1 MASPSPFVFAIS
13 DHHGKRRGPMRAK
26 RLEDV
31 PGFGIDKVAEAAE
44 GDPDI
49 LRLENLDIDLPLPPG
64 VVEATRE
71 ATGKDEYNGFIPFS
85 GRTDF
90 KEAVADH
97 VERRSG
103 VRYDP
108 GSEIVIPPG
117 DAGILLD
124 VLLATTDPGDEVIV
138 TDPTYAGIIN
148 RIRLAGG
155 VPRFVPHV
163 VEDGV
168 WRLDLDALP
177 AAVNERT
184 RALMV
189 MGTSFPTGA
198 VLNQAEW
205 EAITGIARER
215 DIHIIYWALMEGFVF
230 GGRPIIHPAS
240 FPEMRDRVITV
251 GSVTCEFRMIG
262 WRVGWVVADAETADA
277 CGVVHLYNGLLA
289 SPFSQAGAAV
299 ALRAPQEDF
308 DAQVRELERRADVM
322 MRQLEGLPAVRPEG
336 GWSLLLD
343 AEQMGMDPREAS
355 DRLLQHKVAATPM
368 TVWGET
374 VAPRHIR
381 LVFSNEPAERIELLG
396 DRLRRALT

>member
-1 MASPSPFVFAIS
+1 L
-13 DHHGKRRGPMRAK
+13 RAK

-71 ATGKDEYNGFIPFS
+71 AVGKDEYNGFIPFS
-85 GRTDF
+85 GRADL

-103 VRYDP
+103 IRYDP
-108 GSEIVIPPG
+108 ESEIVIPPG
-117 DAGILLD
+117 EAGNLLD

-138 TDPTYAGIIN
+138 TDPTYAGMIY

-155 VPRFVPHV
+155 VPRFVAHV

-168 WRLDLDALP
+168 WRLDLDSLG

-184 RALMV
+184 RALLV

-205 EAITGIARER
+205 EALTDIARER

-230 GGRPIIHPAS
+230 GGRPVIHPAS
-240 FPEMRDRVITV
+240 FPEIRDRVITV
-251 GSVTCEFRMIG
+251 GSVSAEFRMIG

-289 SPFSQAGAAV
+289 SPFNQAGAVV
-299 ALRAPQEDF
+299 ALRAPKEDF

-322 MRQLEGLPAVRPEG
+322 MQQLDGLPAVRPEG
-336 GWSLLLD
+336 GWSLLLNT
-343 AEQMGMDPREAS
+343 EQMGMSPQEAS
-355 DRLLQHKVAATPM
+355 DRLLEKKVAATPM

-374 VAPRHIR
+374 VAPKYLR
-381 LVFSNEPAERIELLG
+381 LVFSNEPVERIELLG
-396 DRLRRALT
+396 ERLRRAIT

>member
-1 MASPSPFVFAIS
+1 
-13 DHHGKRRGPMRAK
+13 MRAK

-49 LRLENLDIDLPLPPG
+49 LRLENLDTDLPLPPG

-71 ATGKDEYNGFIPFS
+71 AVGRDEYNGFIPFS
-85 GRTDF
+85 GRADL

-103 VRYDP
+103 IRYDP
-108 GSEIVIPPG
+108 ESEIVIPPG
-117 DAGILLD
+117 EAGNLLD

-138 TDPTYAGIIN
+138 TDPTYAGMIY

-168 WRLDLDALP
+168 WRLDLAALGG
-177 AAVNERT
+177 AVNERT
-184 RALMV
+184 RALLV

-198 VLNQAEW
+198 VFNQAEW
-205 EAITGIARER
+205 EALTDIARER

-230 GGRPIIHPAS
+230 GGRPIIHPAA

-251 GSVTCEFRMIG
+251 GSVSAEFRMIG

-289 SPFSQAGAAV
+289 SPFSQAGAVV

-308 DAQVRELERRADVM
+308 DAQVREVERRADVM
-322 MRQLEGLPAVRPEG
+322 MRQLEGLPAIRPEG
-336 GWSLLLD
+336 GWSLLLNT
-343 AEQMGMDPREAS
+343 EELGMSPQEAS
-355 DRLLQHKVAATPM
+355 DRLLEQKVAATPM

-374 VAPRHIR
+374 VAPKYLR
-381 LVFSNEPAERIELLG
+381 LVFSNEPIERIELLG
-396 DRLRRALT
+396 ERLRRALT

>member
-1 MASPSPFVFAIS
+1 VRA
-13 DHHGKRRGPMRAK
+13 RR
-26 RLEDV
+26 LDDIV
-31 PGFGIDKVAEAAE
+31 GFGIDKVADAAE
-44 GDPDI
+44 GDPEI

-71 ATGKDEYNGFIPFS
+71 AVGKDEYNGFIPFS
-85 GRTDF
+85 GRADL

-103 VRYDP
+103 IRYDP
-108 GSEIVIPPG
+108 ESEIVIPPG
-117 DAGILLD
+117 DAGPLLD
-124 VLLATTDPGDEVIV
+124 ALLATTEPGDEVIL
-138 TDPTYAGIIN
+138 TDPTYAGMIF
-148 RIRLAGG
+148 RVRLAGA

-168 WRLDLDALP
+168 WRLDLEAFRS
-177 AAVNERT
+177 AVNDRT
-184 RALMV
+184 RALFA

-205 EAITGIARER
+205 EALTDIARER
-215 DIHIIYWALMEGFVF
+215 DIHIIYWAVMEGFVF
-230 GGRPIIHPAS
+230 GGQPIIHPAS
-240 FPEMRDRVITV
+240 LPQMRDRVITI
-251 GSVTCEFRMIG
+251 GSVSCEFRMIG

-289 SPFSQAGAAV
+289 SPFSQAGAVV

-308 DAQVRELERRADVM
+308 DAQVAELERRADVM

-336 GWSLLLD
+336 GWSLLLNT
-343 AEQMGMDPREAS
+343 EEMGMSPQEAS
-355 DRLLQHKVAATPM
+355 DRLLEQKVAATPM

-374 VAPRHIR
+374 VAPKYLR
-381 LVFSNEPAERIELLG
+381 LVFSNEPVERIELLG
-396 DRLRRALT
+396 ERLQRALT

>member
-1 MASPSPFVFAIS
+1 
-13 DHHGKRRGPMRAK
+13 
-26 RLEDV
+26 LEDV

-71 ATGKDEYNGFIPFS
+71 AVGKDEYNGFIPFS
-85 GRTDF
+85 GRADL

-103 VRYDP
+103 IRYDP
-108 GSEIVIPPG
+108 EGEIIIPPG
-117 DAGILLD
+117 EAGNLLD
-124 VLLATTDPGDEVIV
+124 VLLATTDPADEVIV
-138 TDPTYAGIIN
+138 TDPTYAGMIY

-155 VPRFVPHV
+155 VPRFVPYV

-168 WRLDLDALP
+168 WRLDLDALG
-177 AAVNERT
+177 AAVNKRT
-184 RALMV
+184 RALLV

-205 EAITGIARER
+205 EALADIARER

-230 GGRPIIHPAS
+230 GGQPIIHPAS
-240 FPEMRDRVITV
+240 LPEMRNQVITI
-251 GSVTCEFRMIG
+251 GSVSCEFRMIG

-289 SPFSQAGAAV
+289 SPFSQAGAVV
-299 ALRAPQEDF
+299 ALRAPQEDL
-308 DAQVRELERRADVM
+308 DAQVAELQRRADVM

-336 GWSLLLD
+336 GWSLLLNT
-343 AEQMGMDPREAS
+343 EEMGMSPQEAS
-355 DRLLQHKVAATPM
+355 DRLLEQQVAATPM

-374 VAPRHIR
+374 VAPKYLR
-381 LVFSNEPAERIELLG
+381 LVFSNEPVERIELLG
-396 DRLRRALT
+396 ERLQRALT

>member
-1 MASPSPFVFAIS
+1 L
-13 DHHGKRRGPMRAK
+13 RAK
-26 RLEDV
+26 RLDHIA
-31 PGFGIDKVAEAAE
+31 GFGIDKVAEAAE
-44 GDPDI
+44 GDRDI
-49 LRLENLDIDLPLPPG
+49 LRLENLDIDLAFPPG
-64 VVEATRE
+64 VDAATRE
-71 ATGKDEYNGFIPFS
+71 AVGKDEYNGFIPFS
-85 GRTDF
+85 GRTDL

-103 VRYDP
+103 IRYDP
-108 GSEIVIPPG
+108 SSEIVIPPG
-117 DAGILLD
+117 DAGMLLD

-138 TDPTYAGIIN
+138 TDPTYAGIIY

-163 VEDGV
+163 VENGV
-168 WRLDLDALP
+168 WRLDLDALR

-184 RALMV
+184 RALLV

-205 EAITGIARER
+205 DALAEVVQER

-240 FPEMRDRVITV
+240 LPGMRNRVIIV
-251 GSVTCEFRMIG
+251 GSVSCEFRMIG

-289 SPFSQAGAAV
+289 SPFSQAGAVV

-308 DAQVRELERRADVM
+308 DIQVRELERRADVM

-336 GWSLLLD
+336 GWSLLLNT
-343 AEQMGMDPREAS
+343 EEMGMTPQEAS
-355 DRLLQHKVAATPM
+355 DRLLEQKVAATPM

-374 VAPRHIR
+374 VAPKYLR
-381 LVFSNEPAERIELLG
+381 LVFSNEPVERIELLG
-396 DRLRRALT
+396 ERLRRALT

>member
-1 MASPSPFVFAIS
+1 
-13 DHHGKRRGPMRAK
+13 MRAS
-26 RLEDV
+26 RLDDIV
-31 PGFGIDKVAEAAE
+31 GFGIDKVADAAE

-64 VVEATRE
+64 VAEATRE

-85 GRTDF
+85 GRMDL

-103 VRYDP
+103 IRYDP
-108 GSEIVIPPG
+108 SSEIVVPPG

-138 TDPTYAGIIN
+138 TDPTYAGIIY

-168 WRLDLDALP
+168 WRLDLDALRG
-177 AAVNERT
+177 AVNERT
-184 RALMV
+184 RALLV

-198 VLNQAEW
+198 VLNEREW
-205 EAITGIARER
+205 EALAGIATER
-215 DIHIIYWALMEGFVF
+215 DIPIIYWALMEGFVF
-230 GGRPIIHPAS
+230 GGRPIIHPAAL
-240 FPEMRDRVITV
+240 PGMRNRVITV
-251 GSVTCEFRMIG
+251 GSVSCEFRMIG

-289 SPFSQAGAAV
+289 SPFGQAGAVV
-299 ALRAPQEDF
+299 ALREPKEHF
-308 DAQVRELERRADVM
+308 DAQVSELERRADVM
-322 MRQLEGLPAVRPEG
+322 MRQLDGLPAVRPEG
-336 GWSLLLD
+336 GWSLLLNT
-343 AEQMGMDPREAS
+343 EQIGMSPQEAS
-355 DRLLQHKVAATPM
+355 DRLLEHKVAATPM

-374 VAPRHIR
+374 VAPRYLR
-381 LVFSNEPAERIELLG
+381 LVFSNEPVERIELLG
-396 DRLRRALT
+396 ERLRGALT

>member
-1 MASPSPFVFAIS
+1 MAFPFPFLFAIRA
-13 DHHGKRRGPMRAK
+13 GRRQEGPLRAK

-64 VVEATRE
+64 VLDATRE
-71 ATGKDEYNGFIPFS
+71 VVGQDEYNGFIPFS
-85 GRTDF
+85 GRPDL

-103 VRYDP
+103 IRYDP
-108 GSEIVIPPG
+108 SSEIVIPPG
-117 DAGILLD
+117 DAGMLLD

-138 TDPTYAGIIN
+138 TDPTYAGIIY

-168 WRLDLDALP
+168 WRLDLDALR

-184 RALMV
+184 RAMLV

-198 VLNQAEW
+198 VLNQTEW
-205 EAITGIARER
+205 EAITGTARER

-240 FPEMRDRVITV
+240 FPDMRNQVITV
-251 GSVTCEFRMIG
+251 GSVSCEFRMIG

-289 SPFSQAGAAV
+289 SPFSQAGAVV
-299 ALRAPQEDF
+299 ALREPPEHF
-308 DAQVRELERRADVM
+308 DALVRELERRADVM

-336 GWSLLLD
+336 GWSLLLNT
-343 AEQMGMDPREAS
+343 EEMGLSPQQAS
-355 DRLLQHKVAATPM
+355 DRLLEQKVAATPM
-368 TVWGET
+368 TVWGES
-374 VAPRHIR
+374 VGPKYLR
-381 LVFSNEPAERIELLG
+381 LVFSNEPVERIELLG
-396 DRLRRALT
+396 ERLRRALA

>member
-1 MASPSPFVFAIS
+1 
-13 DHHGKRRGPMRAK
+13 MRAR
-26 RLEDV
+26 RLHDV
-31 PGFGIDKVAEAAE
+31 PGFGIDKVAEAA
-44 GDPDI
+44 GDDPDI
-49 LRLENLDIDLPLPPG
+49 LRLENLDIDLPPPPG

-71 ATGKDEYNGFIPFS
+71 ATGQDEYNGFIPFS
-85 GRTDF
+85 GRRDL
-90 KEAVADH
+90 KEAVSDH

-103 VRYDP
+103 IRYDP
-108 GSEIVIPPG
+108 ATEIVIPPG

-148 RIRLAGG
+148 RVRLAGS

-163 VEDGV
+163 VEEAV
-168 WRLDLDALP
+168 WRLDLDALRRS
-177 AAVNERT
+177 VSDRT
-184 RALMV
+184 RALCV

-205 EAITGIARER
+205 DAIADIARER
-215 DIHIIYWALMEGFVF
+215 DIHIVYWALMEGFVF

-240 FPEMRDRVITV
+240 LPDMRNRVITV
-251 GSVTCEFRMIG
+251 GSVSCEFRMIG

-289 SPFSQAGAAV
+289 SPFNQAGAVV

-308 DAQVRELERRADVM
+308 DAQVEELERRAVAM
-322 MRQLEGLPAVRPEG
+322 MRQLDGFPAVRPEG

-343 AEQMGMDPREAS
+343 TQAMGIDPQRAS
-355 DRLLQHKVAATPM
+355 DRLLEHKVAATPM

-374 VAPRHIR
+374 VAPRYLR
-381 LVFSNEPAERIELLG
+381 LVFSNEPVERIELLG
-396 DRLRRALT
+396 ERLRRALT